1 MQKENG
7 LKNAIKCISETLF
20 LSKRDVMLIA
30 KHDKRRVF
38 NLLILSK
45 TLRASCLF
53 FNEQQLHRPLID
65 EFSLFDLLRQQN
77 LDIERV
83 VFFVSRLNLTA
94 KSDALTDPFG
104 SEK

>member
-7 LKNAIKCISETLF
+7 LKNAIKHISKTLR
-20 LSKRDVMLIA
+20 LSTRDLMLIA
-30 KHDKRRVF
+30 KHDKQRVF

-45 TLRASCLF
+45 TLRASCLS

-83 VFFVSRLNLTA
+83 VFFVSRLNLAA

-104 SEK
+104 CEK